1 VYVALKTQIA
11 WLLIAGLA
19 AAPTRVVGAD
29 SRANPVLELQV
40 RLDRAGFSPGQ
51 IDGHRGLNTTRA
63 VDAFATSHHLRSGD
77 AAAVTRELARDDARV
92 LTTYTITNADVSGP
106 FTPDI
111 PDDLMAQAAL
121 PSLNY
126 RSLDEEIA
134 ERFHVSPALLKALNP
149 GVALEEGAEIQVPN
163 VRVLDESAA
172 PSARAAKV
180 VVSKSHSSATAYD
193 AEGRILFYAPVTSGS
208 THDPLP
214 IGHWTVKGVDRHPAF
229 HYNPDLFWD
238 ADSTQSK
245 ATIAAGPNNPVGIVW
260 IDISKEHYGLHGTPE
275 PSLIGHT
282 TSHGCVR
289 LTNWDAWRLASLVK
303 TGTPV
308 IFEP

>member
-1 VYVALKTQIA
+1 MVLTTRIA
-11 WLLIAGLA
+11 WLLIAGFVWPA
-19 AAPTRVVGAD
+19 ARSVRAD
-29 SRANPVLELQV
+29 SRQNPVLELQV
-40 RLDRAGFSPGQ
+40 RLDRAGFSPGE
-51 IDGHRGLNTTRA
+51 IDGHRGVNTTRA
-63 VDAFATSHHLRSGD
+63 IDAFAASHHLRSGD
-77 AAAVTRELARDDARV
+77 AATVSRELARDEAPA

-111 PDDLMAQAAL
+111 PDDLMAQGAL
-121 PSLNY
+121 PSLDY
-126 RSLDEEIA
+126 RSVDEELA

-149 GVALEEGAEIQVPN
+149 GVGLEEGAEIQVPN

-172 PSARAAKV
+172 PPIRAAKV

-193 AEGRILFYAPVTSGS
+193 AQGRVLFYAPVTSGS

-214 IGHWTVKGVDRHPAF
+214 IGHWTVKGVERHPTF

-238 ADSTQSK
+238 ADDTQSN

-275 PSLIGHT
+275 PSLIGHSM
-282 TSHGCVR
+282 SHGCVR

>member
-1 VYVALKTQIA
+1 MSLRTRIA
-11 WLLIAGLA
+11 WLLLTGLA
-19 AAPTRVVGAD
+19 WWPARAISAD
-29 SRANPVLELQV
+29 SRQSPVLDLQV
-40 RLDRAGFSPGQ
+40 RLDRAGFSPGE
-51 IDGHRGLNTTRA
+51 IDGHRGVNTTRA
-63 VDAFATSHHLRSGD
+63 MDAFAASHHLRSRDD
-77 AAAVTRELARDDARV
+77 AAVARELARDDAPV
-92 LTTYTITNADVSGP
+92 LTTYAITTADVSGP

-121 PSLNY
+121 SSLGY
-126 RSLDEEIA
+126 RSVDEALA

-149 GVALEEGAEIQVPN
+149 GVALEEGAELQVPN

-193 AEGRILFYAPVTSGS
+193 AEGRVIFYAPVTSGS
-208 THDPLP
+208 SHDPLP
-214 IGHWTVKGVDRHPAF
+214 IGHWTVKGIDRHPTF

-308 IFEP
+308 MFEP